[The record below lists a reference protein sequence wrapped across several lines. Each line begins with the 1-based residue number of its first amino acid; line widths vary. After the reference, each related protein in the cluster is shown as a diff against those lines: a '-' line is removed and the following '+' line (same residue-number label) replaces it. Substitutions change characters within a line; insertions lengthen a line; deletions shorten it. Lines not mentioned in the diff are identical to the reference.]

1 VKVSAAVR
9 SRAPLGGGLSRNA
22 VIGKVHR
29 LGLAARPER
38 GHGETI
44 PKPAKRSCDRVVKVK
59 AVAKLNIFKAPHPEP
74 VKLEDGSL
82 IGTADLK
89 DRHCRWPHGDVGAS
103 DFHYC
108 GGDKVGGS
116 SWCEF
121 HQVRASEKSQPRSP
135 EAGSLGRS
143 VQGNK
148 AERQF
153 AKMFG

>member
-1 VKVSAAVR
+1 
-9 SRAPLGGGLSRNA
+9 
-22 VIGKVHR
+22 
-29 LGLAARPER
+29 
-38 GHGETI
+38 
-44 PKPAKRSCDRVVKVK
+44 VVKVP
-59 AVAKLNIFKAPHPEP
+59 AVAKLKIARRPIPSRCCWKTAAC
-74 VKLEDGSL
+74 

-108 GGDKVGGS
+108 GGPKVGGS

-143 VQGNK
+143 VLWQQGQ
-148 AERQF
+148 RQF
-153 AKMFG
+153 ARMFG